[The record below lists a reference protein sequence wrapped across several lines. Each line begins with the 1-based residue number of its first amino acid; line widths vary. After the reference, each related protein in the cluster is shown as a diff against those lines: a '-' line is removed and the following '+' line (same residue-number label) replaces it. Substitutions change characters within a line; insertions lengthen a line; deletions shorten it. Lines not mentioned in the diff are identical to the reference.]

1 MKDIDAIRVKA
12 ANAVTA
18 LADLNATLAASYQSD
33 VHVLRE
39 TAELQ
44 SKELGLLRHRTEEQS
59 KELDV
64 LREANHSLARNCAE
78 ESNRASALQTELNSV
93 SSKLKIAAEYERE
106 LKQLIVDIRREAGEA
121 KEQLAEA
128 ETKNRELS
136 AEFAK
141 ASEALA
147 KYDEQSEFHNWTNG
161 DFAKQIA
168 AVREER
174 DRAGRCLQKAS
185 DDNRFLMSKIALAQV
200 EAEVNKKAFEEADEE
215 QGKLKQALQDVA
227 TERDALR
234 EANEALEKS
243 LRAYEARIV
252 SLERDCDALKDAN
265 EAAKKQIDRYE
276 GEIDSLNRSFDA
288 SRQKRHADHAH
299 ALKLIEQQTKRADEN
314 SELFGKTKDELD
326 ACKKELVK
334 REAEMRATNDS
345 QGEHIARLMKELS
358 QVKEEFVRKAF
369 VEGNKHDEEL
379 AKTKDELDACKKE
392 STRLRTD
399 ISRLER
405 ELREEKAAHERAVND
420 ALDISRMI
428 RV

>member
-1 MKDIDAIRVKA
+1 MKDVDAIRVKA

-39 TAELQ
+39 TVELQ
-44 SKELGLLRHRTEEQS
+44 GKELARLNHANGEQG
-59 KELDV
+59 KELSV

-106 LKQLIVDIRREAGEA
+106 LKELIIDIRREAGEA

-147 KYDEQSEFHNWTNG
+147 KYDEQSEFHKWTNG
-161 DFAKQIA
+161 DFANQIA
-168 AVREER
+168 AVRQER
-174 DRAGRCLQKAS
+174 DHWERCFNDEKRGHRRELQMRCDAERAA
-185 DDNRFLMSKIALAQV
+185 
-200 EAEVNKKAFEEADEE
+200 EANKKAFEEADEE
-215 QGKLKQALQDVA
+215 RGKLKQALQDLA

-234 EANEALEKS
+234 EANEA
-243 LRAYEARIV
+243 Y
-252 SLERDCDALKDAN
+252 
-265 EAAKKQIDRYE
+265 KKQIDQYE

-288 SRQKRHADHAH
+288 SRQKRHADHTY
-299 ALKLIEQQTKRADEN
+299 ALKSIEQANDREKKT
-314 SELFGKTKDELD
+314 SELLATTKDELD
-326 ACKKELVK
+326 ACKKEL
-334 REAEMRATNDS
+334 TS
-345 QGEHIARLMKELS
+345 
-358 QVKEEFVRKAF
+358 
-369 VEGNKHDEEL
+369 
-379 AKTKDELDACKKE
+379 
-392 STRLRTD
+392 LRTN